1 MNSRRNVSRKNRRG
15 VFSYVYRPVGH
26 LISAADSTVGAV
38 TNTTRNVV
46 RSGLK
51 GVNRV
56 GKSITGHANA
66 AVSGLLRFKG
76 RKDRKASR
84 KASRK
89 DRKSRKASRKSR
101 RSTRRSRRH

>member
-15 VFSYVYRPVGH
+15 VFSYAYRPVGH
-26 LISAADSTVGAV
+26 LLSAADSTVGAI

-46 RSGLK
+46 RSGLR

-56 GKSITGHANA
+56 GKSVTGHANA
-66 AVSGLLRFKG
+66 AVSGLLRFK
-76 RKDRKASR
+76 RKDRKAS
-84 KASRK
+84 
-89 DRKSRKASRKSR
+89 RKSRKASRKSR

>member
-26 LISAADSTVGAV
+26 LIQAADSTVGAI

-56 GKSITGHANA
+56 GRSVTGHANA
-66 AVSGLLRFKG
+66 AVSGLLRFK
-76 RKDRKASR
+76 RKDR

-101 RSTRRSRRH
+101 RSTRRNRRH

>member
-26 LISAADSTVGAV
+26 LINAADSTVGAI

-56 GKSITGHANA
+56 GRSVTGHANA
-66 AVSGLLRFKG
+66 AVSGLLKFKG
-76 RKDRKASR
+76 RKGSR
-84 KASRK
+84 KG
-89 DRKSRKASRKSR
+89 SRKSR
-101 RSTRRSRRH
+101 RSTRRNRRH

>member
-26 LISAADSTVGAV
+26 LIQAADSTVGAI

-56 GKSITGHANA
+56 GRSVTGHANA
-66 AVSGLLRFKG
+66 AVSGLLRFK
-76 RKDRKASR
+76 
-84 KASRK
+84 RK
-89 DRKSRKASRKSR
+89 DRKSRKATRKSR
-101 RSTRRSRRH
+101 RSTRRNRRH

>member
-15 VFSYVYRPVGH
+15 VFSYAYRPVGH
-26 LISAADSTVGAV
+26 LISAANSTVGAI

-46 RSGLK
+46 RSGLR

-56 GKSITGHANA
+56 GKSVTGHANA
-66 AVSGLLRFKG
+66 AVSGLLKFKG
-76 RKDRKASR
+76 RKGSR
-84 KASRK
+84 KG
-89 DRKSRKASRKSR
+89 SRKSR

>member
-84 KASRK
+84 K

>member
-1 MNSRRNVSRKNRRG
+1 MCIVVEMNSRRNVSRKNRRG

-26 LISAADSTVGAV
+26 LINAADSTVGAI

-56 GKSITGHANA
+56 GRSVTGHANA
-66 AVSGLLRFKG
+66 AVSGLLKFKG
-76 RKDRKASR
+76 RKGSR
-84 KASRK
+84 KG
-89 DRKSRKASRKSR
+89 SRKSR
-101 RSTRRSRRH
+101 RSTRRNRRH